1 MLYGALEAGG
11 TKMVLGCY
19 DENGTL
25 LDRTVMPTETPAITF
40 PKMLDYF
47 KGKGIGALG
56 IGSFGPLCLNP
67 GDPHFGAIGATPKL
81 PWRGFDL
88 MGEFARGLGVPV
100 ALDTDVNAAALA
112 EAQLGAAKGLGSC
125 LYVTIGTGV
134 GGGVIVDGKPIHGL
148 MHPELGHMLLVPDP
162 RDPMPQGVCP
172 YHKGC
177 LEGLAAG
184 PSMEKRWGLSAKELP
199 DDHVAWD
206 IEANYLAQMC
216 FNAILTLSPE
226 KIILGGGV
234 LQRKH
239 IFPLIRRKTL
249 SMLNGYIECLADS
262 DLSDYIV
269 EPGLDT
275 ASGLTGSYLLARQ
288 AADN

>member
-11 TKMVLGCY
+11 TKMVLGCF

-25 LDRTVMPTETPAITF
+25 LDRTVMPTEAPDITF
-40 PKMLDYF
+40 PKMAAFFAEKKID
-47 KGKGIGALG
+47 ALG

-67 GDPHFGAIGATPKL
+67 KDPRYGAVGASPKL
-81 PWRGFDL
+81 SWRGFNIVKAFSEAL
-88 MGEFARGLGVPV
+88 HVPV

-112 EAQLGAAKGLGSC
+112 EAKLGAAKGLASC
-125 LYVTIGTGV
+125 VYVTIGTGV
-134 GGGVIVDGKPIHGL
+134 GGGVVVDGKPIHGL
-148 MHPELGHMLLVPDP
+148 MHPELGHMLLTPDP
-162 RDPMPQGVCP
+162 RDPKPEGFCP
-172 YHKGC
+172 YHKSC

-199 DDHVAWD
+199 DDHVAWE

-216 FNAILTLSPE
+216 YNVILTLSPE

-239 IFPLIRRKTL
+239 IFPLIRRRTL
-249 SMLNGYIECLADS
+249 ELLNGYIEELDGS

-275 ASGLTGSYLLARQ
+275 ASGLTGSYLLALQ
-288 AADN
+288 AGV